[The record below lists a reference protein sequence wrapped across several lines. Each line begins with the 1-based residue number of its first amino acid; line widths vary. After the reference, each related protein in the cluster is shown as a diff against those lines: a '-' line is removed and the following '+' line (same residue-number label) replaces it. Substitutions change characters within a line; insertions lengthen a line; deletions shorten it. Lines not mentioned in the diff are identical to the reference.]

1 MIKYNSD
8 NCYAP
13 NFHLQ
18 NYDEK
23 TGENTV
29 KMHCGIVD
37 TVGLIKK
44 AIQDEY
50 LRSPVNKHLRMR
62 LVRTGSI
69 VPDETPLCDI
79 LARTTAAWNVDFL
92 LESSDPSRLPI
103 CTFYDFRDYYIHLHI
118 SLFFSH

>member
-1 MIKYNSD
+1 
-8 NCYAP
+8 
-13 NFHLQ
+13 
-18 NYDEK
+18 
-23 TGENTV
+23 
-29 KMHCGIVD
+29 MHCGIVD

-103 CTFYDFRDYYIHLHI
+103 CTCYDFRNHFDVHFCVIFYI
-118 SLFFSH
+118 F